1 MIVLHKSVFFA
12 DFTPFLKIN
21 LHSFLKVHVFVDFGG
36 MLRGTFKSKAPL
48 RVQFS
53 PALGGEGVGKG

>member
-1 MIVLHKSVFFA
+1 MKDMAKIRLFYFSAMALILPRLKDITNFVLK
-12 DFTPFLKIN
+12 
-21 LHSFLKVHVFVDFGG
+21 
-36 MLRGTFKSKAPL
+36 LRGTFKSKAPL

>member
-1 MIVLHKSVFFA
+1 MGEVFFGDPLGSKMTWEPIRI
-12 DFTPFLKIN
+12 DFSL
-21 LHSFLKVHVFVDFGG
+21 LGVFRGQFV
-36 MLRGTFKSKAPL
+36 RGTFKSKAPL